1 MILFIRGSQK
11 RQQTSERNKKKQ
23 THRYRDKLVVTVGK
37 GKWGGA
43 NRGRGVRGT
52 NYYVN
57 SKYFIIIINRVSHL
71 NHYIVN
77 HYIRHILYINY
88 TSINFFKHKTTQKW
102 REEASWP
109 GTSGPKQPHRGALPP
124 IFQTWGKTVS
134 NPDTHTDSDKRK
146 KNAPTK
152 KACSL

>member
-1 MILFIRGSQK
+1 MQQVWPLKDQKKKKKDNRPRPLLLERWGNFPISSLKNNEKPWVFSLSQTEEGSQIEKDKHYMILFIRGSQK
-11 RQQTSERNKKKQ
+11 RQQTSEGNKKKQ

-88 TSINFFKHKTTQKW
+88 TSINFF
-102 REEASWP
+102 
-109 GTSGPKQPHRGALPP
+109 
-124 IFQTWGKTVS
+124 
-134 NPDTHTDSDKRK
+134 
-146 KNAPTK
+146 
-152 KACSL
+152 